1 MLVKMTTERHSQI
14 AGILAGAIKQPE
26 SERASYLRAN
36 CGDDTDMRAELEA
49 LLKALQTENDDEQ
62 LTGPVPEFLTPPSD
76 GEETTRL
83 VQARGKVENRALD
96 FSPLEPGTRI
106 GPFQI
111 EFRIGAGGMG
121 VVYRAHDTR
130 LGRNVAIKV
139 IRARS
144 SNPLLEPAFMREAQL
159 TSLLN
164 HPGIVTIHDILFE
177 REMTCIVMELID
189 GSPLQG
195 LIPEDGF
202 ALDRALSL
210 ASAIGDAI
218 AVAHSAGVIH
228 RDLKPTNILIKTDGQ
243 IKVLDFGL
251 ATLSSLATPNA
262 ETQAESIFGGRAV
275 GTIGYMAPEQARG
288 EAADQRADIFSF
300 GVILYQMVTGRLPF
314 KGVNDLALL
323 HAVQTVDPDLLREIK
338 PAAAAL
344 DQVLRRALAK
354 HPKDRYQTIRE
365 MLADLHSA
373 AAKLASPAISI
384 EQPATPAIA
393 VLPLINIS
401 PDPENDYIC
410 DGLAEELINGLTQID
425 GLRVV
430 SRSSSFQCKG
440 TTPDVRESGRRL
452 GADLLV
458 HGSLRRSGDRLRLTI
473 QLSQTEDGFQL
484 WSQRFDAEV
493 RDLFAL
499 QDELTAAVLEKLR
512 QQLGARFPGVG
523 SAQKT
528 PASEAYDLYL
538 QGRFA
543 FNRETP
549 KDFHQSLDL
558 FRRSAVADPTFA
570 PALIG
575 IAESNMR
582 LDWYGLVPAAQS
594 LPAVKSTLAAALKL
608 QPDSVAALCN
618 LAIVHAGWDW
628 NWSAAG
634 DTFARALASG
644 EGLASVHFHYG
655 LDYLTPLGR
664 LEEALSHL
672 QQART
677 LDPLSPIV
685 STAIGG
691 CFYRMRRFG
700 EAAETLRA
708 TLDSCAAFGHA
719 HWSLGRVL
727 LELGEADEAL
737 RNFQSAA
744 AIMGNIPASH
754 AELGYCHAR
763 MGQRDL
769 AHLILQELQR
779 RAQSEWVSPLH
790 SALIYAGLGE
800 QDAAI
805 RHLEEA
811 FEKRNRQLVWV
822 NIDPR
827 YDSLRENPHFNK
839 LITRLGLSPLHLDPP
854 N

>member
-1 MLVKMTTERHSQI
+1 MLEGMTPDRRSQI
-14 AGILAGAIKQPE
+14 AEILAVAIRRPE
-26 SERASYLRAN
+26 NERASYLRDA
-36 CGDDTDMRAELEA
+36 CGSDTALRAELET
-49 LLKALQTENDDEQ
+49 LLAEKDREQ
-62 LTGPVPEFLTPPSD
+62 LTGPVPEFLPRPSD
-76 GEETTRL
+76 QEKTTVL
-83 VQARGKVENRALD
+83 LGDRGKVDNSPLD
-96 FSPLEPGTRI
+96 LSPLEPGSRI

-111 EFRIGAGGMG
+111 ESRIGAGGMG

-139 IRARS
+139 IRART
-144 SNPLLEPAFMREAQL
+144 SNPLLQPAFLREAQL

-189 GSPLQG
+189 GDPLHQ
-195 LIPEDGF
+195 LIPEEGL
-202 ALDRALSL
+202 AIDRAISL

-218 AVAHSAGVIH
+218 AVAHSAGVVH
-228 RDLKPTNILIKTDGQ
+228 RDLKPANILIRADGQ

-251 ATLSSLATPNA
+251 ATISSLAAPDSA
-262 ETQAESIFGGRAV
+262 TQAESIFGGSAV

-300 GVILYQMVTGRLPF
+300 GVILYQMLTGTLPF
-314 KGVNDLALL
+314 KGVNAVALL
-323 HAVQTVDPDLLREIK
+323 HAVQSLDPDPLRQVK

-344 DQVLRRALAK
+344 EQVLRRALAK
-354 HPKDRYQTIRE
+354 NPQDRYQTIRE
-365 MLADLHSA
+365 LLADLHTAAGRLVSPSA
-373 AAKLASPAISI
+373 SLDH
-384 EQPATPAIA
+384 PATPAIA

-401 PDPENDYIC
+401 PDPENEYIC

-425 GLRVV
+425 SLRVV

-440 TTPDVRESGRRL
+440 TTPDVRETGRRL

-458 HGSLRRSGDRLRLTI
+458 HGSLRRSGDNLRLTV

-484 WSQRFDAEV
+484 WSQRFDAQV

-523 SAQKT
+523 EAQKM

-549 KDFHQSLDL
+549 QDFRQALDL
-558 FRRSAVADPTFA
+558 FRRSAAADPTFA

-582 LDWYGLVPAAQS
+582 LDWYGLVPATQS
-594 LPAVKSTLAAALKL
+594 VPTVKANLDAALKL
-608 QPDSVAALCN
+608 QPDSVAGLCN
-618 LAIVHAGWDW
+618 LAIVQAGWDW

-634 DTFARALASG
+634 DTFARALASAD
-644 EGLASVHFHYG
+644 GLASVHFHYG
-655 LDYLTPLGR
+655 LDYLTPLAR
-664 LEEALSHL
+664 LDEALSHL
-672 QQART
+672 HQALN

-685 STAIGG
+685 RTAIGG

-708 TLDSCAAFGHA
+708 TLDSCTNFGHA
-719 HWSLGRVL
+719 YWSLGRVL
-727 LELGEADEAL
+727 LEIGEAEEAL
-737 RNFQSAA
+737 RHFQNAA
-744 AIMGNIPASH
+744 AIMGNIPASQ
-754 AELGYCHAR
+754 AELAYCYAR
-763 MGQRDL
+763 MGQRDRTHL
-769 AHLILQELQR
+769 ALQELQR
-779 RAQSEWVSPLH
+779 RAQHEWVSPLH

-805 RHLEEA
+805 RRLEEA
-811 FEKRNRQLVWV
+811 IDKRNRQVVWV
-822 NIDPR
+822 NVDPR
-827 YDSLRENPHFNK
+827 YDSLRNHPHFDR
-839 LITRLGLSPLHLDPP
+839 LIARLGLSPLHLDHR
-854 N
+854 NQ